1 MKRLTQREA
10 SVFVLDEF
18 GHELGLRFRRGGGAA
33 LDADE
38 YAEFVAVLRALAVHD
53 AVTAVATA
61 MAHDRRVRRTG
72 GGREGAPSRDWLRNE
87 LRDLRE
93 VLTNVRG
100 FDERRSARTIA
111 MLRPRHARGVV
122 DVPRDT
128 AAWRR
133 AHAMAREAHRR
144 LARRRRWP
152 VRHAHASK
160 NVARYTR
167 TTAVTDMMR
176 FMLRACTDASRRSRR
191 STRSL
196 LALAIQVSTLEPSR
210 VCGAA

>member
-111 MLRPRHARGVV
+111 MLLSLYGLDTHAVWWTSRGTPPLGAARTRWLVKRIV
-122 DVPRDT
+122 DLLDDG
-128 AAWRR
+128 AGQYA
-133 AHAMAREAHRR
+133 
-144 LARRRRWP
+144 
-152 VRHAHASK
+152 
-160 NVARYTR
+160 TR
-167 TTAVTDMMR
+167 T
-176 FMLRACTDASRRSRR
+176 RRK
-191 STRSL
+191 T
-196 LALAIQVSTLEPSR
+196 
-210 VCGAA
+210 